1 MIRIAIALTLLA
13 GLLLLIFQ
21 AAQWYADN
29 ALLPRYC
36 DNPDSHLALVRQILR
51 EAAPAGANK
60 RRPYIIAAKLI
71 YLVPRQAGEPIE
83 PYLRRVRARIIETCR

>member
-1 MIRIAIALTLLA
+1 MIRIALALTLLA

-21 AAQWYADN
+21 AAQWYADK

-36 DNPDSHLALVRQILR
+36 DNPEGHLTLVRQILR
-51 EAAPAGANK
+51 EATPAGASK
-60 RRPYIIAAKLI
+60 RRPYIIAAKLV

-83 PYLRRVRARIIETCR
+83 AYLRRVKARIVETCR